1 MKPLAVLVSRSAS
14 RVGQRRRRHAAN
26 AAALSV
32 LLIERAETQMRDKT
46 KTWLERVAFA
56 AGIALP
62 VPALVALLVYDSI
75 ILLWIYV
82 ALVLVA
88 YIAGLLR
95 R

>member
-1 MKPLAVLVSRSAS
+1 M
-14 RVGQRRRRHAAN
+14 G
-26 AAALSV
+26 
-32 LLIERAETQMRDKT
+32 EKT
-46 KTWLERVAFA
+46 KAWLERLAFA

-62 VPALVALLVYDSI
+62 VPALIALLVFDSI
-75 ILLWIYV
+75 FLLWIYV

>member
-1 MKPLAVLVSRSAS
+1 
-14 RVGQRRRRHAAN
+14 
-26 AAALSV
+26 
-32 LLIERAETQMRDKT
+32 MRDKT